1 MRGKIKIF
9 LVEDDE
15 MFLKSAVH
23 QLSRDQSYAVKTFTT
38 GEDALEAIK
47 KTKVDVVVLDYF
59 LDSEVPGA
67 KSGIEILKEIKAH
80 KPTLEVI
87 MLSGQEDVDVALNS
101 MEFGAFDYVVKN
113 KSSMVRVQNDIKR
126 VLQSNEVALSHKN
139 YKMFTKWFF
148 GFLIL
153 LVIFLVIYA
162 FDHSVFGLL
171 GDPEILN
178 AGN

>member
-1 MRGKIKIF
+1 MRGKITIF

-15 MFLKSAVH
+15 MFLKSAEH
-23 QLSRDQSYAVKTFTT
+23 QLSRNQGYAVKTFTT

-87 MLSGQEDVDVALNS
+87 MLSGQEDVDVALN
-101 MEFGAFDYVVKN
+101 
-113 KSSMVRVQNDIKR
+113 
-126 VLQSNEVALSHKN
+126 
-139 YKMFTKWFF
+139 
-148 GFLIL
+148 
-153 LVIFLVIYA
+153 
-162 FDHSVFGLL
+162 
-171 GDPEILN
+171 
-178 AGN
+178 